1 MNMQQFQ
8 AADSL
13 YNQLATNFPK
23 SIKADNAIYEQAE
36 IQRLYLNDELKAM
49 DLYMK
54 LMRDYPESIYAGQ
67 ARIKYRKLR
76 EEED

>member
-1 MNMQQFQ
+1 
-8 AADSL
+8 
-13 YNQLATNFPK
+13 LAGSYPE
-23 SIKADNAIYEQAE
+23 SIKADNAIYQEAE
-36 IQRLYLNDELKAM
+36 IQRLYLDDDLKAM